1 MNRVEIEKWVKF
13 EELDASTL
21 LEEKFDKAIIGNDSH
36 DNIIYDIDKM
46 IDILIDEGKTSLE
59 AIDYLDE
66 NYFSKDL
73 KTVFMNFYNKELI
86 DFSNSLREKFMKN

>member
-1 MNRVEIEKWVKF
+1 MNRVEIEKWVEF